1 MKAAAKTVACG
12 TRARSRAAMHRVLL
26 AGALMQSGQ
35 ALASGSMEDR
45 IADAMV
51 WVVIVIAPIVA
62 VTLFWV
68 VHVWP
73 ERVAHARNH
82 PQKDAIQALC
92 LLSLV
97 FGGLLWP
104 LAMLWAY
111 MKPLRFRLEG
121 EGAGD
126 EPAAP
131 PAHAPSDPHFD
142 GTGAAPHRT
151 PLTKD
156 WSCSATVSRCCR
168 GAWMPSSSAASRTCA
183 TDRAVALPCP
193 ARPRG
198 SASRTPHRR

>member
-1 MKAAAKTVACG
+1 
-12 TRARSRAAMHRVLL
+12 
-26 AGALMQSGQ
+26 MQSGQ

-142 GTGAAPHRT
+142 GTGVAPAA
-151 PLTKD
+151 D
-156 WSCSATVSRCCR
+156 
-168 GAWMPSSSAASRTCA
+168 A
-183 TDRAVALPCP
+183 TDEGLVLLRHRVALLQGRLD
-193 ARPRG
+193 ALVERG
-198 SASRTPHRR
+198 EPNLRH